1 MYRNLRKKIIAL
13 TIAGTFVLTPVM
25 GFAAEGGEDLNALI
39 QNQQQIL
46 NQMNEKRVQ
55 QQEEAA
61 SRIIL
66 LERQFGELKN
76 RLGSYDTEGAI
87 TALSAQIIALQQQ
100 FTTQAEAQTKLMEEI
115 KSMREKQELQLAA
128 NSESGEFHSTA
139 ATKKYLVNPGPKQE
153 VSYTQDAIN
162 AQGNSTMVFSYAPNQ
177 LYKVYCRV
185 GYLTD
190 LAFKSGEK
198 ITFVGGGDTSAWMI
212 DTAEIDGNPH
222 LYIKPIQENSTTNL
236 IVNTTKHSYQIIA
249 NAGDWY
255 NPMVRWSYSSEEQL
269 ASKLQAK
276 ADEKIYSGSFDVS
289 SPERLNFSY
298 EIKGDRE
305 WKPSMV
311 FDDGKKTYIKF
322 DRMSNKIPI
331 LFIKEENRKEVS
343 LVNYK
348 VKDNYFIVDKVFK
361 EAQLRVNDKET
372 VKIIAKR

>member
-1 MYRNLRKKIIAL
+1 MYKKLRKKIVAL
-13 TIAGTFVLTPVM
+13 VLTGTLVLTPVM
-25 GFAAEGGEDLNALI
+25 GLAAESGEDINALI

-46 NQMNEKRVQ
+46 NQLNEKRAQ
-55 QQEEAA
+55 QQEEAT
-61 SRIIL
+61 SRVNM
-66 LERQFGELKN
+66 LERQFDELKN
-76 RLGSYDTEGAI
+76 RIGNYDTEGAI
-87 TALSAQIIALQQQ
+87 SALSTQINALQQQ
-100 FTTQAEAQTKLMEEI
+100 FATQAETQTKLIEEI
-115 KSMREKQELQLAA
+115 KSMRAKQESQLSASNE
-128 NSESGEFHSTA
+128 NSEFHSTA

-153 VSYTQDAIN
+153 VSFTQDAIN

-177 LYKVYCRV
+177 IYKVYCRV

-190 LAFKSGEK
+190 LAFKNGEK

-212 DTAEIDGNPH
+212 DSADVDGNPH

-269 ASKLQAK
+269 ASKIQAK
-276 ADEKIYSGSFDVS
+276 ADEKIYAASFDVS
-289 SPERLNFSY
+289 NPERLNFSY
-298 EIKGDRE
+298 EIKGDRD

-322 DRMSNKIPI
+322 DHMSNKMPI

-348 VKDNYFIVDKVFK
+348 VKDNYYIVDKVFK

-372 VKIIAKR
+372 VKIVAKK